1 MNLIEKNDDLS
12 NVSQVNI
19 NNNLKNNI
27 FNFKNI
33 HLKVKVFGINYNG
46 EILYLIF
53 LIKFF

>member
-46 EILYLIF
+46 EIL
-53 LIKFF
+53 